1 MIIYRYDKDS
11 RTGVDVLQMP
21 DNYELQD
28 GDYSSLP
35 IGLTPFKVVNNQ
47 LVASTQDE
55 HDQAESAWLKAHPED
70 VPPVTNTKPQP
81 SPAQKANADLMAQMM
96 KLMQAQNAQVEKQNK
111 QNALIMKQLMAMRM
125 KINGGK

>member
-35 IGLTPFKVVNNQ
+35 TGLTPFKVVNNQ

-70 VPPVTNTKPQP
+70 ATPATDSKPVA
-81 SPAQKANADLMAQMM
+81 SSEDKANAALMMQIMNLQSQIKQQQTVNAAMM
-96 KLMQAQNAQVEKQNK
+96 KQIMTLQANK
-111 QNALIMKQLMAMRM
+111 
-125 KINGGK
+125 

>member
-1 MIIYRYDKDS
+1 MLIYRYDKDS

-35 IGLTPFKVVNNQ
+35 NGLTPFKVVNNQ

-70 VPPVTNTKPQP
+70 AAPVVNTKVQP
-81 SPAQKANADLMAQMM
+81 SQTQQANAQLMMQLATMQTQ
-96 KLMQAQNAQVEKQNK
+96 QAQVNATILSELA
-111 QNALIMKQLMAMRM
+111 ALKAS
-125 KINGGK
+125 K